1 MKVALIQMQVA
12 SSPAENLQTA
22 CTHLKDAVAGGADIA
37 VLPEMFCCPYET
49 PNFPRFAQKEG
60 GEIWQALSDMA
71 KENGLYLVAGSVPE
85 DDGGKT
91 YNTSYVFDPEGK
103 CIAKHR
109 KVHLFDIDVKGG
121 QRFMESETLTAGDSL
136 TTFDTPWGK
145 MGLCICYDIR
155 FPEWT
160 RLMALEGVKAV
171 FIPAAFNMTTGPAHW
186 ELSFRARALDN
197 QIYLFGC
204 APARDM
210 EVSYHSWGHSIATNP
225 WGEVM
230 AQLDETEGILFA
242 HADFEREDAIR
253 DQLPLLRHRRVDL
266 YELREIKK

>member
-1 MKVALIQMQVA
+1 
-12 SSPAENLQTA
+12 
-22 CTHLKDAVAGGADIA
+22 
-37 VLPEMFCCPYET
+37 
-49 PNFPRFAQKEG
+49 
-60 GEIWQALSDMA
+60 
-71 KENGLYLVAGSVPE
+71 
-85 DDGGKT
+85 
-91 YNTSYVFDPEGK
+91 
-103 CIAKHR
+103 
-109 KVHLFDIDVKGG
+109 
-121 QRFMESETLTAGDSL
+121 MESETLTAGDSL

-155 FPEWT
+155 FPEWM
-160 RLMALEGVKAV
+160 RLMALEGAKAV

-210 EVSYHSWGHSIATNP
+210 DASYHSWGNSIATNP